1 MEGIS
6 LSDFAF
12 FLIVINYIKQ
22 QTRQVLKSVG
32 FVINYILINDSNFP
46 IPLDHVYA

>member
-12 FLIVINYIKQ
+12 FDCNKLHETTNP
-22 QTRQVLKSVG
+22 TGFKSVG

-46 IPLDHVYA
+46 ILLDHVYA